1 MAAPHL
7 HRLDFGPEELP
18 PTSPIDLRKAWQAAH
33 VGAEAG
39 LMMEPGDVDGVC
51 FRNKRGEES
60 KFMFADI
67 DAACWA
73 ASIDRTYGLETTTG
87 ISVLFRLLALIEIM
101 SQARWLQPFF
111 SLSPKD
117 GATLDQKL
125 LAAAAATPLSSTGTF
140 EMGTF
145 KQAMGLEAA
154 SPVIPKKIAQAQKPR
169 SQSKSKK

>member
-1 MAAPHL
+1 MPAAHL

-33 VGAEAG
+33 VGAQVG
-39 LMMEPGDVDGVC
+39 LTMAPGDIDGVC

-117 GATLDQKL
+117 GATLDQRL
-125 LAAAAATPLSSTGTF
+125 LAAAAQAPLSSTGSF
-140 EMGTF
+140 DIQRF
-145 KQAMGLEAA
+145 KQAMGLEASGPTA
-154 SPVIPKKIAQAQKPR
+154 AIKKARAKKPR
-169 SQSKSKK
+169 ASA